1 MYFLFSAVAA
11 SSEETLR
18 DALALQELMTSS
30 VVDMRGENVTPD
42 YSRGVAHVRMTLDEL
57 RERKLRTDELC
68 DVRRIKLQQLLQ
80 LRQSERDAEQVINHH
95 KMLVLL
101 VVMANLKSA
110 SLISIHTVL
119 LISLPIQTIEYSV
132 ELFSIDV
139 TLARRLCN
147 K

>member
-1 MYFLFSAVAA
+1 MLSAVAA

-110 SLISIHTVL
+110 SLISIHNTHKPPDSDHRV
-119 LISLPIQTIEYSV
+119 
-132 ELFSIDV
+132 FS
-139 TLARRLCN
+139 
-147 K
+147 

>member
-1 MYFLFSAVAA
+1 MHFLFSAVAA

-101 VVMANLKSA
+101 VVMTNLKSA
-110 SLISIHTVL
+110 SLISIHTTHKPPDSDHRV
-119 LISLPIQTIEYSV
+119 
-132 ELFSIDV
+132 FS
-139 TLARRLCN
+139 
-147 K
+147 

>member
-1 MYFLFSAVAA
+1 MFSAVAA

-110 SLISIHTVL
+110 SLISVHTVL

-139 TLARRLCN
+139 TLARRLCD

>member
-1 MYFLFSAVAA
+1 MFSAVAA

-110 SLISIHTVL
+110 PLISIHKVL

-132 ELFSIDV
+132 
-139 TLARRLCN
+139 
-147 K
+147 

>member
-1 MYFLFSAVAA
+1 MFSAVAA

-101 VVMANLKSA
+101 VVMTNLKSA
-110 SLISIHTVL
+110 SLISIHTTHKPPDSDHRV
-119 LISLPIQTIEYSV
+119 
-132 ELFSIDV
+132 FS
-139 TLARRLCN
+139 
-147 K
+147 

>member
-1 MYFLFSAVAA
+1 MFSAVAA

-80 LRQSERDAEQVINHH
+80 LRQSERDAEQVINYH

-101 VVMANLKSA
+101 VVMVNLKSA
-110 SLISIHTVL
+110 SLISIHTDRK
-119 LISLPIQTIEYSV
+119 SV
-132 ELFSIDV
+132 V
-139 TLARRLCN
+139 
-147 K
+147 

>member
-1 MYFLFSAVAA
+1 MHFLFSAVAA

-101 VVMANLKSA
+101 LVMANLKSA
-110 SLISIHTVL
+110 SLISIHTTHKPPDSDHRV
-119 LISLPIQTIEYSV
+119 
-132 ELFSIDV
+132 FS
-139 TLARRLCN
+139 
-147 K
+147 

>member
-1 MYFLFSAVAA
+1 MFSAVAA

-110 SLISIHTVL
+110 SLISVHTVL

-132 ELFSIDV
+132 ELFSIAV
-139 TLARRLCN
+139 TLARRLCD